1 MFDMTKVAANIAKL
15 RKEKGLTQMALADRL
30 GISFQA
36 VSNWE
41 RGLSM
46 PDISKLGELSELFE
60 VSIDEILWNKRGT
73 EITEK
78 VINSE
83 PICDISI
90 KEIEEVAPILYAE
103 QVEELMEGIAEPE
116 ITAEDMASVAPF
128 VSQNFI
134 DSFARKQVKKHG
146 TVEAIEP
153 ILMDLSDSCIDE
165 IAMTLYEKGGI
176 ESIEDIAEL
185 LSDETIGEIAMK
197 SYETHGI
204 ESIEDIAELLSDETI
219 GEIAMKSYETHS
231 IESIEDIAELL
242 SDETIGE
249 IAMKSY
255 ETHGIE
261 SIEDIAELLSD
272 EALGR
277 IATDALKK
285 HGLKGI
291 APLLEYID
299 EDVIESYLHSRG
311 L

>member
-1 MFDMTKVAANIAKL
+1 MFELKNAKVIVKKNGKTIFDSKEESVMFDMTKVAANIAKL
-15 RKEKGLTQMALADRL
+15 RKEKGFTQMALADKL

-41 RGLSM
+41 RGISM
-46 PDISKLGELSELFE
+46 PDISKLGELAELFE
-60 VSIDEILWNKRGT
+60 VSIDEILGNERGT

-78 VINSE
+78 VIKSE
-83 PICDISI
+83 PVCDISI

-103 QVEELMEGIAEPE
+103 QVEELMEGMDEPE

-134 DSFARKQVKKHG
+134 DSFARKQVEKHG

-153 ILMDLSDSCIDE
+153 ILMELSDSCIDE

-176 ESIEDIAEL
+176 ESIEDIAAL
-185 LSDETIGEIAMK
+185 LSDEALGEIAMK

-204 ESIEDIAELLSDETI
+204 ESIEDIAALLSDETI
-219 GEIAMKSYETHS
+219 GE
-231 IESIEDIAELL
+231 
-242 SDETIGE
+242 
-249 IAMKSY
+249 
-255 ETHGIE
+255 
-261 SIEDIAELLSD
+261 
-272 EALGR
+272 

-299 EDVIESYLHSRG
+299 EDVIENYLHSRG

>member
-1 MFDMTKVAANIAKL
+1 MNDMLGEIMAGIKIVKNGKNVFESRKGGVIMFDMAKVAANIAKL

-78 VINSE
+78 VIKSE
-83 PICDISI
+83 PVCDISI

-103 QVEELMEGIAEPE
+103 QVEELMEGMEEPE

-128 VSQNFI
+128 VSADFI
-134 DSFARKQVKKHG
+134 DSFARKQVEKHG

-185 LSDETIGEIAMK
+185 LSDEALGEIAMK
-197 SYETHGI
+197 SYEEHGV
-204 ESIEDIAELLSDETI
+204 
-219 GEIAMKSYETHS
+219 
-231 IESIEDIAELL
+231 
-242 SDETIGE
+242 
-249 IAMKSY
+249 
-255 ETHGIE
+255 E

-277 IATDALKK
+277 IAADALKK

-291 APLLEYID
+291 APLMEYID
-299 EDVIESYLHSRG
+299 ENVIENYLHSRG

>member
-1 MFDMTKVAANIAKL
+1 MAGIKIVKNGKNVFESRKGGVIMFDMTKVAANIAKL

-78 VINSE
+78 VIKSE
-83 PICDISI
+83 PVCDISI

-103 QVEELMEGIAEPE
+103 QVEELMEGMEDPE

-128 VSQNFI
+128 VSADFI

-185 LSDETIGEIAMK
+185 LSDEA
-197 SYETHGI
+197 
-204 ESIEDIAELLSDETI
+204 L
-219 GEIAMKSYETHS
+219 
-231 IESIEDIAELL
+231 
-242 SDETIGE
+242 GE

-272 EALGR
+272 EALGEIAMKSYEEHGVESIEDIAELLSDEALGR
-277 IATDALKK
+277 IAADALKN

-291 APLLEYID
+291 APLMEYID
-299 EDVIESYLHSRG
+299 EDVIENYLHSLG
-311 L
+311 Q